1 MEKTVEQLIKE
12 AEERGAKKAA
22 KEILT
27 AWWNT
32 FGYVD
37 DYPVFERMARKY
49 NLYDAKNDTLIK

>member
-27 AWWNT
+27 AWYDT

-37 DYPVFERMARKY
+37 TYQVFERTARKY
-49 NLYDAKNDTLIK
+49 RLYDTIVES

>member
-27 AWWNT
+27 AWYDT
-32 FGYVD
+32 FGYTD
-37 DYPVFERMARKY
+37 SYKVFENKAQKY
-49 NLYDAKNDTLIK
+49 RLYDTIVKS

>member
-27 AWWNT
+27 AWYDA

-37 DYPVFERMARKY
+37 DYQVFKRMARKY
-49 NLYDAKNDTLIK
+49 NLYDAANDALIK

>member
-22 KEILT
+22 KDILT

-37 DYPVFERMARKY
+37 KYTAFERMARKY
-49 NLYDAKNDTLIK
+49 NLYDAENDTLIK